1 MSSCCGGCGSSVF
14 RLQVEWTRPSCPALS
29 AALPEDLLHQT
40 WSGVK
45 HGPGTQMSQ
54 LESVANKENQRPLTV
69 LIMCFILFSLPTRS
83 VSLYSTQLLLATNVQ
98 IKNFSMTEAWQRS
111 ILDSWSSCVDVQS
124 FVNKVSNLNLRTYN
138 DPSLPR
144 IRD

>member
-14 RLQVEWTRPSCPALS
+14 RLQVEWTRPSCQALS
-29 AALPEDLLHQT
+29 AVLPEDLLHQT
-40 WSGVK
+40 WSGVI

-54 LESVANKENQRPLTV
+54 LESAANKEKQRPLTV

-98 IKNFSMTEAWQRS
+98 IKNFSMTEA
-111 ILDSWSSCVDVQS
+111 CQS
-124 FVNKVSNLNLRTYN
+124 HLMFCDQGFQT
-138 DPSLPR
+138 
-144 IRD
+144 